1 MMSPS
6 VALSMPWTFTSI
18 PSWPYHSF
26 TNCADFA

>member
-1 MMSPS
+1 MSVS
-6 VALSMPWTFTSI
+6 LSQLWTLTSM